1 MAGCGERIYSAPMT
15 SDNGALQPVRAR
27 AEAFLEEISREVHG
41 ALAGFKPGADL
52 QPIYARHADA
62 YGDEVL
68 RDVRGAYAAATPG
81 TDGHRSA
88 RLLLD
93 WLIDSRI
100 GRELAPL
107 DERDLKW
114 EATAMI
120 ALPDGSSEPYQRAAI
135 TMANMADA
143 AERQVLDSARATLV
157 AAELA
162 PLKQEK
168 LDRER
173 DRFASSGVA
182 TTYIGTFE
190 TLSGLS
196 LGDLRNQCR
205 AFLRD
210 TQAMWDEVLPY
221 FLRQRLHLTV
231 GEATRA
237 DVGALMRAKEF
248 DGAFPGEAMEREV
261 RRYVTDMGA
270 SADAGGRVKYDTG
283 DREGKRSRAF
293 CAPVRIPE
301 EVHLVIRPHGGQN
314 DWMTLLHELG
324 HALHFGNAERTLPF
338 EFRWLGD
345 NSVTEGYAML
355 FDHRL
360 KSAGWLQRYTG
371 LGKTDVGEYLRSAG
385 FEELHFLRRYCGKLI
400 YEMELYGGGV
410 SWGALPDLYVETLG
424 VATNFRYRTADAFV
438 DVDPR
443 FYSARYLRAWQ
454 LQALLDETL
463 TERFNDDWW
472 RNPSA
477 GPWIVGELFGYG
489 QRELADEQARRVSGK
504 VLGFAPL
511 VRSIE
516 RMLG

>member
-1 MAGCGERIYSAPMT
+1 M
-15 SDNGALQPVRAR
+15 
-27 AEAFLEEISREVHG
+27 
-41 ALAGFKPGADL
+41 
-52 QPIYARHADA
+52 
-62 YGDEVL
+62 
-68 RDVRGAYAAATPG
+68 
-81 TDGHRSA
+81 
-88 RLLLD
+88 
-93 WLIDSRI
+93 
-100 GRELAPL
+100 
-107 DERDLKW
+107 
-114 EATAMI
+114 
-120 ALPDGSSEPYQRAAI
+120 
-135 TMANMADA
+135 
-143 AERQVLDSARATLV
+143 
-157 AAELA
+157 
-162 PLKQEK
+162 QEK

-173 DRFASSGVA
+173 DRFASAGVA
-182 TTYIGTFE
+182 TGYIGTFE

-196 LGDLRNQCR
+196 LSDLREQCR

-221 FLRQRLHLTV
+221 FLKERLKLTV

-261 RRYVTDMGA
+261 RRFVADMGA
-270 SADAGGRVKYDTG
+270 SPDAGGRVKYDTG
-283 DREGKRSRAF
+283 DREGKRARAF

-360 KSAGWLQRYTG
+360 KSSGWLQRYTG
-371 LGKTDVGEYLRSAG
+371 LEKSNVAEYLRSAG

-410 SWGALPDLYVETLG
+410 SWSALPDLYVETLG
-424 VATNFRYRTADAFV
+424 AATNFRYRTADAFV

-463 TERFNDDWW
+463 TERYNDDWW

-489 QRELADEQARRVSGK
+489 QSELADEQAKRVSGK

>member
-1 MAGCGERIYSAPMT
+1 MELEQIRAG
-15 SDNGALQPVRAR
+15 
-27 AEAFLEEISREVHG
+27 AEAFLEDISREVHQG
-41 ALAGFKPGADL
+41 LAGFKPGVDL
-52 QPIYARHADA
+52 QPIYARHAAA
-62 YGDEVL
+62 YGPEVMESVRTIYGRAKPGSDEHRTARVL
-68 RDVRGAYAAATPG
+68 
-81 TDGHRSA
+81 
-88 RLLLD
+88 LE
-93 WLIDSRI
+93 WLIDSGI

-107 DERDLKW
+107 DERELKW
-114 EATAMI
+114 EATATI
-120 ALPDGSSEPYQRAAI
+120 TLADGSVEPYQRASI
-135 TMANMADA
+135 TMSNTADRA
-143 AERQVLDSARATLV
+143 ARLAMDEARAKLV

-173 DRFASSGVA
+173 TLFASSGVA
-182 TTYIGTFE
+182 TGYIATFE
-190 TLSGLS
+190 ALASLK
-196 LGDLRNQCR
+196 LGDLRDQCA

-210 TQAMWDEVLPY
+210 TQGMWDEVLPR
-221 FLRQRLHLTV
+221 FLKERLAITV

-237 DVGALMRAKEF
+237 DAGALFRAREF
-248 DGAFPGEAMEREV
+248 DAAFPADAMEREV
-261 RRYVTDMGA
+261 RRHVTEMGA
-270 SADAGGRVKYDTG
+270 SHDANGRVKYDTG

-324 HALHFGNAERTLPF
+324 HALHFANAERSLPF
-338 EFRWLGD
+338 EYRWLGD

-360 KSAGWLQRYTG
+360 KDAGWLARYTG
-371 LGKTDVGEYLRSAG
+371 LNKATLPVYLRSAG

-410 SWGALPDLYVETLG
+410 AWSALPDLFVETLSG
-424 VATNFRYRTADAFV
+424 ATNFRYQRADAFV

-443 FYSARYLRAWQ
+443 FYAARYLRAWQ
-454 LQALLDETL
+454 LQALLNETL
-463 TERFNDDWW
+463 TEKFNDDWW
-472 RNPSA
+472 RNPAA
-477 GPWIVGELFGYG
+477 GPWIVGELFGHG
-489 QRELADEQARRVSGK
+489 QRELADEQAQRVSGK

-516 RMLG
+516 KMLG